1 MVPQG
6 LEAWELHFPE
16 SLASRILRFHQK
28 EAPACDLK
36 GRKEAEST
44 LPRTAIQTFSAMASA
59 TACFL
64 DCLLSG
70 FRWNIGRSCLQFSDS
85 WEDSHFLFLFWFF
98 LQFCKHLIPWK
109 KNNFLLENP
118 GDVQDNYC
126 FSHRILIDINESLEE
141 KTVLFFKIYLCFS
154 IKIPI
159 KQDDILF
166 KLPKYLLMHNN
177 LE

>member
-1 MVPQG
+1 MQQLILQYFKEQRSILNLKHHSPKVHFDQCSDFYRHVLTGYCSVTSQQSSKHILLVPQG

-64 DCLLSG
+64 G
-70 FRWNIGRSCLQFSDS
+70 FMSTLRLQM
-85 WEDSHFLFLFWFF
+85 EYR
-98 LQFCKHLIPWK
+98 Q
-109 KNNFLLENP
+109 
-118 GDVQDNYC
+118 
-126 FSHRILIDINESLEE
+126 
-141 KTVLFFKIYLCFS
+141 
-154 IKIPI
+154 
-159 KQDDILF
+159 
-166 KLPKYLLMHNN
+166 KLPTIFGFLGRLSFPLSLLVFPTI
-177 LE
+177 L